1 MRALVTGAS
10 DGIGGATCLRL
21 AKRAQILG
29 QPAHIVLTTSGA
41 KAPPADL
48 MDRLSAL
55 GARPLHL
62 TGDLSDPAVCA
73 AIARDTLE
81 ALGGLDCFVSNAGAM
96 TPGPLAE
103 VSLDVWRRMFDVN
116 VTPTLLLA
124 QALRPALVESRGAIV
139 AVSSMSGEGPHRGA
153 GAYSCAKAA
162 LSQLCRNLAQEWA
175 PDGIRVNAVAP
186 GMVATPLT
194 ARIYAHSE
202 VKAKREALVPLGRV
216 ATPEDIAGV
225 VAFLA
230 GPDSAYVTG
239 QVILAD
245 GGLSES
251 ALSHIPGLPKP

>member
-1 MRALVTGAS
+1 MKALVTGAS

-21 AKRAQILG
+21 AEMARTSG
-29 QPAHIVLTTSGA
+29 QPAQIALTTSGA
-41 KAPPADL
+41 KAPPTAL
-48 MDRLSAL
+48 MDRLADL
-55 GARPLHL
+55 GATTLHL
-62 TGDLSDPAVCA
+62 TGDLSDPMVCV
-73 AIARDTLE
+73 AIAKETL
-81 ALGGLDCFVSNAGAM
+81 ATLGGLDCFISNAGAM

-103 VSLDVWRRMFDVN
+103 VTLETWHRMFDVN
-116 VTPTLLLA
+116 VIPTLLLA

-139 AVSSMSGEGPHRGA
+139 AVSSMSGEGPHKGA

-194 ARIYAHSE
+194 ARIYEHAE

-225 VAFLA
+225 ISFLA
-230 GPDSAYVTG
+230 GPEAAYITG

-245 GGLSES
+245 GGISQS
-251 ALSHIPGLPKP
+251 ALAHIPGRPKQ